1 MPDSRHKAKIY
12 PDAVFVSRNIRDD
25 YDNVYP
31 NVAANPMQWKP
42 SNLYNNINWW
52 SHDSGRETHT
62 PRRPNNYNNAGKL
75 HRKLS
80 DDGAREFYCRKCTE
94 YSNAQGI
101 RGCSSTFVQQ
111 RSANPVHYETTTTKM
126 KIDGKLAKLN

>member
-1 MPDSRHKAKIY
+1 
-12 PDAVFVSRNIRDD
+12 
-25 YDNVYP
+25 
-31 NVAANPMQWKP
+31 MQWKP